1 MKWFDHWFYNKA
13 RWCWH
18 RANEQHPDWKMEN
31 DILDEVSK
39 RINSVNRP
47 PIQETRS
54 GPFMPE
60 VECGDPHDLTDGM
73 RIDVKKLGGGWV
85 VTFRTQNPAD
95 KNGNYVEPTKNSHI
109 IREDQD
115 FSNELCKLITL
126 EQIRN

>member
-18 RANEQHPDWKMEN
+18 RANNQHPDWKMEN
-31 DILDEVSK
+31 DLLDEVSDK
-39 RINSVNRP
+39 MTRSYNSVDT
-47 PIQETRS
+47 IS
-54 GPFMPE
+54 S
-60 VECGDPHDLTDGM
+60 VEHDPHDLTDGM
-73 RIDVKKLGGGWV
+73 GINVKKLGGGWV
-85 VTFRTQNPAD
+85 VTFRTQNPPD

>member
-1 MKWFDHWFYNKA
+1 MMKWFDHWFYNKA

-18 RANEQHPDWKMEN
+18 RANRQHPDWKMEN
-31 DILDEVSK
+31 DLLDEVSDK
-39 RINSVNRP
+39 MTRYSPSIETISSV
-47 PIQETRS
+47 EH
-54 GPFMPE
+54 
-60 VECGDPHDLTDGM
+60 DPHDLTDGM

-85 VTFRTQNPAD
+85 VSFRTPNPAD
-95 KNGNYVEPTKNSHI
+95 KHGNYVEPTKNSHI

>member
-18 RANEQHPDWKMEN
+18 RANNQHPDWKMEN
-31 DILDEVSK
+31 DLLDEVSDK
-39 RINSVNRP
+39 M
-47 PIQETRS
+47 TRS
-54 GPFMPE
+54 CTG
-60 VECGDPHDLTDGM
+60 VETISSAEYDPHDLTDGM

-85 VTFRTQNPAD
+85 VTFRTQNPPD
-95 KNGNYVEPTKNSHI
+95 KHGNYVEPTKNSHI

-115 FSNELCKLITL
+115 FSTELCKLMTF

>member
-1 MKWFDHWFYNKA
+1 MMKWFDHWFYNKA

-18 RANEQHPDWKMEN
+18 RANSQHPDWKIEN
-31 DILDEVSK
+31 DLLDEVSDK
-39 RINSVNRP
+39 MIRSCTSG
-47 PIQETRS
+47 ETIS
-54 GPFMPE
+54 SAE
-60 VECGDPHDLTDGM
+60 YDPHDLTDGM

-85 VTFRTQNPAD
+85 VTFKTQNPPD
-95 KNGNYVEPTKNSHI
+95 KHGNYVEPIKNSHI